1 MSMSPH
7 GDRPS
12 AKAHDERQRLGRLDR
27 RTKAMVVRVDGS
39 AANAVGG
46 MPGGELERRL
56 IEIGFVEGASVEV
69 VHEGFLG
76 RDPIAVR
83 VNDHVVALRRREA
96 NAIHVRPLART
107 A

>member
-1 MSMSPH
+1 MSLSPD
-7 GDRPS
+7 GDRPLS
-12 AKAHDERQRLGRLDR
+12 PSREDRHRLGGLDR
-27 RTKAMVVRVDGS
+27 RLKATVIRVDGS
-39 AANAVGG
+39 VANAVGG

-56 IEIGFVEGASVEV
+56 IEIGFVEGATVEV

-96 NAIHVRPLART
+96 NAIQVRPQAIP